1 MSSITR
7 FATAAE
13 NGCATG
19 AEVVGV
25 PRSPLGGART
35 PVRSLGCAG
44 VRERD
49 VESVEVREERPPAT
63 RAVVVSASGG
73 LTDRSAERQFTAV
86 GEKAGGSGKRL
97 EGVTRLGD
105 DCGGRARLG
114 SVTGIGVS
122 VGERGESAADIVG
135 SGRRHTATW
144 PRVRI

>member
-25 PRSPLGGART
+25 PRSPPGGARS
-35 PVRSLGCAG
+35 PVRLVGG

>member
-25 PRSPLGGART
+25 PRSPLGGARR
-35 PVRSLGCAG
+35 PVRLVGG

-49 VESVEVREERPPAT
+49 AESVEVRDERPPTT
-63 RAVVVSASGG
+63 RAVVVSASSG
-73 LTDRSAERQFTAV
+73 LTDRSAERQFAAV
-86 GEKAGGSGKRL
+86 GEKAGGRRKRL
-97 EGVTRLGD
+97 EGVTRVGD
-105 DCGGRARLG
+105 DLGGRARLG
-114 SVTGIGVS
+114 SVVDIGVG
-122 VGERGESAADIVG
+122 VGERGERAADVVG
-135 SGRRHTATW
+135 SGRRHVPSW

>member
-1 MSSITR
+1 M
-7 FATAAE
+7 
-13 NGCATG
+13 
-19 AEVVGV
+19 VGV
-25 PRSPLGGART
+25 PRSPLGGARS
-35 PVRSLGCAG
+35 PVRLVGG

-63 RAVVVSASGG
+63 RAVVVSPSGG

-86 GEKAGGSGKRL
+86 GEKAGGSRKRL

-114 SVTGIGVS
+114 SVAGIGVS